1 MDLDETVLNNSQ
13 YQVEISRKGET
24 FNMKSWAKWVNRS
37 EASPCLEQKNLLI

>member
-24 FNMKSWAKWVNRS
+24 FNMKYRIRS
-37 EASPCLEQKNLLI
+37 